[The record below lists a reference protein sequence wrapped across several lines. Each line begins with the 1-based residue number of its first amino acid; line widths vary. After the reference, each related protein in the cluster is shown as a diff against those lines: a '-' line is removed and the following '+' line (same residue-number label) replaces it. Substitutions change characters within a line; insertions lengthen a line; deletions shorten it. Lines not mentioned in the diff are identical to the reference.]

1 MRKVVPAMTIIYLIS
16 TIIGIAMHINNIPN
30 AICLIIKSA
39 FSPAPVMGGFAG
51 ATINMYMQMK
61 RIY

>member
-1 MRKVVPAMTIIYLIS
+1 MTIIYLIS